1 MASGSALSLIIV
13 FCMAQLW
20 GIDWVA
26 AGSGWQAERMT
37 IRLIPVSAERIPAWL
52 GPFPGRLTELAA
64 GGNRNLIFVR
74 AASRR
79 PYRDVIRAVDLA
91 KEPVSGL
98 LATCR
103 SKSGQPNGSRLSC
116 GADPGRRQID

>member
-37 IRLIPVSAERIPAWL
+37 IRLIPVSAERIPA
-52 GPFPGRLTELAA
+52 LARALSGATNRA
-64 GGNRNLIFVR
+64 GCRWEPKSHL
-74 AASRR
+74 R
-79 PYRDVIRAVDLA
+79 PR
-91 KEPVSGL
+91 
-98 LATCR
+98 
-103 SKSGQPNGSRLSC
+103 GSET
-116 GADPGRRQID
+116 AIP